1 MSTPTP
7 PNDWNGQA
15 QPPAHPSPGAPNPG
29 VSQQTHQD
37 AKNLSDGEWHR
48 MHPLTPLLRG
58 GLTLLVFIGVLI
70 AWGRD
75 RIIGWFFPDA
85 YGYYEDDP
93 ITMLLESGW
102 LIAAIAAVVV
112 ILILCVVGFYVSYR
126 MRTFRITGDV
136 VELREGILNRKHRRA
151 PLGRIQ
157 SIEMQKPWLARIFGL
172 AKLEIEQASSDGKV
186 ELSFLKAD
194 LATALRGEILHRASG
209 RKREE
214 GQATPQGQMAPQ
226 GHTGGFSQQP
236 GAHAGF
242 VGGVR
247 NEFLNPEADLQQQE
261 HQLVS
266 MHAGRLIA
274 SSFLNFL
281 PWAVFLTIAIIVIV
295 VATGEW
301 LILLGFVPTAIITV
315 VAVFGQLIGQL
326 RFSVA
331 STVNG
336 IRVSRGLASV
346 TSETIPPGRIFSIT
360 VTQPMMW
367 RPFGWWKVSYGRAT
381 MPTASSSGNSQA
393 SLGTVLLPVGNRA
406 DVEAILRLVISPDRV
421 PFVMHEALEG
431 SRGIEAGFITSPKRA
446 RAFRWFSLK
455 RNGMH
460 ANDELFVLRKG
471 RIWRTVNI
479 VPAARVQSVSI
490 SQGPI
495 YGLAK
500 LARVQF
506 HTVGLLGLMS
516 LGAMDQNDVNVIF
529 GHANT
534 TVRGAMVSDKS
545 ETWGSDG
552 EAAKPAFDGPP
563 PSPAYAVAPETLQHL
578 QPPAGPPMGARIV
591 QTGPPAHPSA
601 SQPPQADPNRWT
613 QFSPGAQQTGGQ
625 FGDQQSDYQDG
636 R

>member
-1 MSTPTP
+1 M
-7 PNDWNGQA
+7 
-15 QPPAHPSPGAPNPG
+15 
-29 VSQQTHQD
+29 
-37 AKNLSDGEWHR
+37 
-48 MHPLTPLLRG
+48 
-58 GLTLLVFIGVLI
+58 
-70 AWGRD
+70 
-75 RIIGWFFPDA
+75 
-85 YGYYEDDP
+85 
-93 ITMLLESGW
+93 
-102 LIAAIAAVVV
+102 
-112 ILILCVVGFYVSYR
+112 
-126 MRTFRITGDV
+126 
-136 VELREGILNRKHRRA
+136 
-151 PLGRIQ
+151 
-157 SIEMQKPWLARIFGL
+157 
-172 AKLEIEQASSDGKV
+172 
-186 ELSFLKAD
+186 
-194 LATALRGEILHRASG
+194 
-209 RKREE
+209 
-214 GQATPQGQMAPQ
+214 
-226 GHTGGFSQQP
+226 
-236 GAHAGF
+236 
-242 VGGVR
+242 
-247 NEFLNPEADLQQQE
+247 
-261 HQLVS
+261 
-266 MHAGRLIA
+266 
-274 SSFLNFL
+274 
-281 PWAVFLTIAIIVIV
+281 FLTIAIIVIV

-406 DVEAILRLVISPDRV
+406 DVEAILRLVISSDRV

-613 QFSPGAQQTGGQ
+613 QFSPGAQQTGDQ